1 MAQQPKTDER
11 TAVKAPEN
19 ENSTIT
25 VALAMGSDDSHDAVE
40 HGAPVA
46 DHPSADDSLL
56 VAGSVECVYGS
67 EKYLLQTEDGH
78 RLMVDSDEV
87 RDFDTSETLGRP
99 VYQAEDEPAD
109 TYEGEH
115 TTELGADVGDLVEG
129 L

>member
-11 TAVKAPEN
+11 TAVKAPES
-19 ENSTIT
+19 ENSTVT

-56 VAGSVECVYGS
+56 VAGSVECVYS
-67 EKYLLQTEDGH
+67 DERYLLDTGSHLLVVQP
-78 RLMVDSDEV
+78 DEV

-99 VYQAEDEPAD
+99 VYQAEDEPSD
-109 TYEGEH
+109 TYEGQH

>member
-1 MAQQPKTDER
+1 MAQQPTPDAR

-19 ENSTIT
+19 ENSTVT

-46 DHPSADDSLL
+46 DHPSADGSLL
-56 VAGSVECVYGS
+56 LEGEVDVVYS
-67 EKYLLQTEDGH
+67 DEKYLLVTEDGH
-78 RLMVDSDEV
+78 RLMVQPDEV

-99 VYQAEDEPAD
+99 VYQAEDQPED
-109 TYEGEH
+109 THEGEVS
-115 TTELGADVGDLVEG
+115 TELGDSVENLVEG